1 MGNRKSAPTIARE
14 GGFSFMEVL
23 IAMSILVVGSVSV
36 LGLFT
41 IGVNRMV
48 KRRVDARLMKV
59 RPEIDSILQSQ
70 VDQSHPDTGPASTS
84 RANAIPLS
92 RRGYALA
99 VTWKESPFETP
110 QYWAQVELLYD
121 GKPVRL
127 LSMPVTRSYLT
138 PSGLVPAEDA
148 PKRKPK

>member
-1 MGNRKSAPTIARE
+1 MHVVRPPADVTSRAE
-14 GGFSFMEVL
+14 SGFSFMEVL

-48 KRRVDARLMKV
+48 QRRVDARLIKV
-59 RPEIDSILQSQ
+59 RPEIDSILQSR
-70 VDQSHPDTGPASTS
+70 VDATHPDKMPANITKE
-84 RANAIPLS
+84 NAVPLS

-99 VTWKESPFETP
+99 VAWKENPFQGP
-110 QYWAQVELLYD
+110 QYWAQVELLYQ

-127 LSMPVTRSYLT
+127 LTMPVTRSFLN
-138 PSGLVPAEDA
+138 SKSFEEVEDD
-148 PKRKPK
+148 K